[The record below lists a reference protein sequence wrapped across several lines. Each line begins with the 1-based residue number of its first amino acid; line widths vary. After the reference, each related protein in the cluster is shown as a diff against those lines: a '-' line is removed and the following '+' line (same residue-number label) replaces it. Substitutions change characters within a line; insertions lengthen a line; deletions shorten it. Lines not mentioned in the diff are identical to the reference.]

1 MIDFTFSTIENV
13 EQRSELQDFYA
24 ENYKRF
30 MYIAMQRLNDDE
42 ENAADVI
49 QEVFSDIADKPEIF
63 FNVPKAERVTFVD
76 ILVRNT
82 AISTFK
88 KEHNRTNILRELDE
102 DMVDESIQI
111 ENDALTKFTREELVK
126 YILTLPER
134 QRTVY
139 KLRVITGL
147 SIDEIAEQL
156 EISRETVNWH
166 LKTARKNIRNFIEKG
181 INGNE

>member
-1 MIDFTFSTIENV
+1 MIDFTFSTITDDV
-13 EQRSELQDFYA
+13 QRNELQVFYA

-30 MYIAMQRLNDDE
+30 MYIAMQKVNDE

-63 FNVPKAERVTFVD
+63 FTVPKEERVTFVD

-88 KEHNRTNILRELDE
+88 KERNHTSKLQELHENII
-102 DMVDESIQI
+102 DESVRI
-111 ENDALTKFTREELVK
+111 EDDAITKNTREELVE
-126 YILTLPER
+126 YILTLPEQ

-139 KLRVITGL
+139 KLRIIIGL
-147 SIDEIAEQL
+147 SIREIAEQL
-156 EISRETVNWH
+156 EISCETVNWH
-166 LKTARKNIRNFIEKG
+166 LKMARKNIRNFI
-181 INGNE
+181 NERNKCNE